1 MLSEIKSGS
10 ISTAVER
17 KIVVAVLHKL
27 VHVVSVSQPCLFHC
41 LSSEGV

>member
-27 VHVVSVSQPCLFHC
+27 VHVVSKSVSHVC
-41 LSSEGV
+41 SIV

>member
-10 ISTAVER
+10 ISTAIER

-27 VHVVSVSQPCLFHC
+27 VHVVSESVSHAC
-41 LSSEGV
+41 STV